1 MFTFPGNSQSIEIIV
16 KINGSE
22 LPMEVDTGA
31 SLSIISESTY
41 HSLSVLPE
49 LNSTDVTLHTYTGES
64 IVVLGSLQV
73 YVSYE
78 DEMLTLPLI
87 VVQGSGLILLGRNR
101 LQQIKLN
108 WSKIYAVSPKTSL
121 NNVLEKYASLL
132 DPSLDV

>member
-1 MFTFPGNSQSIEIIV
+1 MPAHCGYCKN
-16 KINGSE
+16 KLLE
-22 LPMEVDTGA
+22 LALEVDTGA

-108 WSKIYAVSPKTSL
+108 WSKIYAVSLKTSL